1 MFSRSHSSSDRR
13 LAHLT
18 LLLLAVGLGWI
29 PAHVQAQAPARP
41 YLQQLGNDQDV
52 SGLAVAANGYSFV
65 LLSSGTLRVAG
76 PDQILREPLK
86 LIEGPDSPTPTPM
99 TQPVGIAVSP
109 SGGANDTKVD
119 LFVLTRTKVLKMS
132 YDTEDHENILR
143 TGQITPHSFPAT
155 DEPVAITVA
164 PGVDSTVWIGGRR
177 KLASQTMPRNF
188 LLKLTKNL
196 AQPDPSKA
204 NLKIWGVPENQGT
217 FSARGENQISA
228 ITADASGNVFVA
240 GRWPAVYNSAR
251 VDVSELYTR
260 TRTWSVNSLGGL
272 DLPTPVPGVQV
283 SVINYKEDIM
293 FIWKWGEKHRSISRD
308 AENRTAYIVKWDGD
322 LKATHYTQTTEKV
335 PHYVLWNSGT
345 HASNLSTISDIR
357 LAPNNYLYAVGNWEG
372 YSNYN
377 AQQTVGQ
384 GANTHVLKFNAAN
397 LSPDAARARVEA
409 AGGGQVAFSLDVD
422 DDSNVYVTGLTQDA
436 ATNFQSYNVT
446 EPFEIKAGRGV
457 YIGQL
462 DENMKWK
469 RLHKS
474 NTPTPLALRRAVV
487 RWNGAD
493 GVEHAQMAGSFT
505 TGQLSMG
512 QASRPAVVPTAPVEG
527 AVNYYA
533 LVGKNGGLINQI
545 NVTIRSEFV
554 RADQIRIKVGDYSET
569 YLNNF
574 DPVTKE
580 GTVGLLSSSAGE
592 RVSISVPPN
601 IYFDSRGEQL
611 EPTFFG
617 GNEKAPEEAVSRHQ
631 SVGFSVSGEAA
642 TGATNT
648 YTFPVSTDAKVIFN
662 WRTEH
667 ALVVDSRIKED
678 AAPSLSSAMG
688 NPAPEVNKHWFPAN
702 EPVTAFIDNAAAEYS
717 IYGKRYRV
725 IGFDATGS
733 ILERPTGG
741 MVPPLPPGRILN
753 KVVTTI
759 LAGDKRAVQVTTST
773 SEIKVGWLVEGEGI
787 PPDTTIVSLAM
798 TAGAVSSFRLSREAT
813 TAGVGRVL
821 TFRDTKVNFVVGATM
836 VPENSQVT
844 LAEQTSVRPGWLVS
858 GPGVLDGTRV
868 LSVTNPTTVVLS
880 KAPKSFRRIGRLT
893 APEPAPVERITTI
906 VTSGSIS
913 GEVSGANESVVQG
926 MQVAEVPDLIPANMA
941 VVSVSNNSSPVST
954 RLTSGSKVAYIA
966 YNSTLLGRTL
976 VAGSDP
982 ILTGPQIVEGTP
994 VSGTGLPNN
1003 TRVEAFDEEVTQ
1015 IAAELTPGSD
1025 IILLPP
1031 LYEIAVGVPVRPE
1044 LIGDDVKANVLSPQ
1058 TEVAELLTP
1067 VTVTNQ
1073 VVIQGSDATLRTS
1086 LAFAAQVRV
1095 SAMLN
1100 PVVGS
1105 FAPLGD
1111 DPRFAA
1117 KVLSKGLATI
1127 SGKSATFSSG
1137 TNLLTVTPNVTG
1149 LIVGCG
1155 VSGAGIP
1162 ADSVITA
1169 INTAANTVTID
1180 KNVTTT
1186 QSTAGA
1192 VSFTIGT
1199 ITLDRVASSSQTGNV
1214 TFTNNQRTKL
1224 NKPVLVTAAG
1234 TENLF
1239 FLERFKLTL
1248 SNAATQNLPTAN
1260 LSYVLTRTVEFS
1272 HAVLGTNTTPRE
1284 DELDYV
1290 LPLSAST
1297 SSVVMSSTVGLKTGM
1312 LVGGP
1317 GIAVGTV
1324 ISQISSGTSIVISKA
1339 PASSG
1344 SFVLDFFDPNP
1355 ALTFF
1360 SNFGSY
1366 TFFDQDTRQQVPQWI
1381 MNGPATITYRWKTQF
1396 HVMVS
1401 TTVQTAQDFP
1411 EVRLESAVPVTPG
1424 TAGYGIGEHWFDIGS
1439 DVYVGGRRG
1448 GGPSSRELD
1457 GWLNATVPPFPSD
1470 RGSIDFANTPNVA
1483 IPSAGNRESPGAFYY
1498 FQVSSLGAPVR
1509 VLWNY
1514 GSTIHRVLTKIG
1526 EAVNFDPTTPELS
1539 SASLPTVV
1547 NSPPDRAQVVEGPPG
1562 SAPEQMY
1569 VWDALDKKLYPLR
1582 PGKTLYEY
1590 GDQNDPIVV
1599 EVTSNYPAI
1608 NDRITHITHPDL
1620 PGVILDPSSTDKFAF
1635 QRLAFSSGNGS
1646 AEGGSFIS
1654 TQSGQSVLVFSQRG
1668 VAFPDDSSPA
1678 NGDLNRETLKVQV
1691 VETKQ
1696 WDSGPLATPTSVDIG
1711 KRVTKSIGPSPNEV
1725 LDTGFV
1731 VHKNA
1736 LYNAN
1741 VYDRSKIV
1749 GSGPII
1755 PVNQEFTPAVE
1766 DDLIVIWY
1774 AKPDNTTGITW
1785 THSVQAFK
1793 PQWPTETP
1801 RIVIASRLGSEG
1813 KNRSGVD
1820 QLVFTRDKYAD
1831 VQIYNQPDR
1840 ELPGYNPNEEH
1851 ALIAPSLKFLDQANP
1866 PPAAYALQSGLLNVP
1881 HDESLTIDPDYTS
1894 NPYVLVQ
1901 YFDVVANEAKMTVYA
1916 IELEDS
1922 SAELN
1927 PYIDPRN
1934 NRHYNYTFDYLMTAG
1949 EPVQPPYPLARVI
1962 GLVPCPESFGVDTSA
1977 VKAYWEDY
1985 NGVPYAAGQGVFNSH
2000 FYYRLLDAFWGGE
2013 GESALSV
2020 GDVIPFGSATESSKI
2035 QLTGTVAQNL
2045 GNSNAFD
2052 GSQSSP
2058 TFSLIYTA
2066 SANKPNPVFIPAI
2079 DSSGYSFQAESN
2091 FQVKIDDGSQVKVSF
2106 TGSTAQSFL
2115 NAINGD
2121 FNFINKLKA
2130 SLTAEGLIRLE
2141 LLDGNS
2147 LTLTDGTGAPLLAAG
2162 MGSGELVPE
2171 PSTFLVD
2178 IGDGNVLVNVRGR
2191 TAQDMINGMRD
2202 AFPGGEVSATYTS
2215 GFIRLLVN
2223 GSYPLSLTDGI
2234 GLPLKLAGFGTG
2246 NDQPFVPVQTTTVPG
2261 GFVNGS
2267 QFLVNLGEGDIT
2279 VTLGGQ
2285 TTQYFIN
2292 AVNNN
2297 TNLTGKLTASLTLQN
2312 RIRLTLG
2319 GATQLTLKHLDP
2331 LPTGRLALDV
2341 AGLPV
2346 GRTIRAAQPVQYRA
2360 RWPENPPILKAGE
2373 TLTYA
2378 GGEYRADNPTYP
2390 GLPGVIGWGVGE
2402 VIFDSMNPTKRSVV
2416 AGGLPSAFG
2425 RYTARLIA
2433 PLEPRRVSMGSQEEA
2448 QQIAEIIQPASG
2460 LTRAYGTVWRFTN
2473 LPASLARRLFYD
2485 PLTYELGIIGYVND
2499 KTLGDTTL
2507 TAAPPPLYVLEPN
2520 IITSAELDEMLAIP
2534 ELASNPAWFAAVSEL
2549 YRFCRNPNDV
2559 SKGSA
2564 DVGQTPFYAGL
2575 TTAYELDPTTGEV
2588 VLNTDGEPKL
2598 QPSSA
2603 MNAKTFGPGLA
2614 LVPSPAFLDPN
2625 INLLESYVTLVENN
2639 DKDIGGPVTLRIVKV
2654 VKDKRFRGAIKTI
2667 TSDNV
2672 FSEQLTLRHSGDFGG
2687 NPDDI
2692 VYQWYYREE
2701 DGTEAPLPPHA
2712 LWNLFPDTSNNE
2724 LRGKGQFQIEL
2735 KGNPILLLA
2744 DQLFFLRYRHVNE
2757 TPAGGPNST
2766 NWAGT
2771 QWEEYGSEWAGA
2783 ANSRPGDYQPQLAM
2797 GWVKRV
2803 LDRINPYE
2811 ARFNDFRNNDAP
2823 STYVSMILQAGQQFE
2838 GPVALNPDKNVVENV
2853 GLIELYE
2860 TVLARGRG
2868 LSIDLSTPVVTGGIN
2883 NALLL
2888 AATRVSD
2895 LYMLLGNEAYS
2906 DAQDPTIGFG
2916 SNSSDFGSAAG
2927 SIFAFQNQQP
2937 SLLEEELALLR
2948 GVPRSY
2954 GRPVYNRLFWN
2965 FTKSEGEVAY
2975 AMNYNLN
2982 DINKDGFIDEKDAM
2996 IFFPQGHGDAW
3007 GHYSSALK
3015 SQYNLLRNKYFNW
3028 VSRSE
3033 FYNLLDVV
3041 IEVDYYDERKFA
3053 DAAAARAKAGAEIV
3067 DMTYRARYV
3076 EDPDGQW
3083 QGYSDTDADRAW
3095 GVDGWAKRAGQAAY
3109 LDWVMANA
3117 LIPSRDDTKT
3127 GLRKVDRTT
3136 VTAIHNV
3143 ATQLAKIQ
3151 ATEDNSSMGL
3161 NPLGI
3166 SPDAVPMD
3174 FDPVL
3179 AGPGGSSQFEQMA
3192 ARAEQA
3198 ITNAFHIFEHANLN
3212 SNRLRMQGVSAND
3225 FSKQTYEQDRDY
3237 RNRLI
3242 EIFGTPYSGQI
3253 GPGKLYPTGYSG
3265 PDLALYMYVD
3275 VNDLNDDT
3283 VPPPAEEFK
3292 TAWTGLAQINTISGS
3307 TISLGAVN
3315 PGNLNTAMDY
3325 TKTVF
3330 SKYFLADV
3338 IKTGSDPFGS
3348 GSMVFQPNSS
3358 STVYESFTGVASYFN
3373 DTTLDMNL
3381 PISAKGY
3388 SFSTPEGW
3396 GMRSSPG
3403 ELQATLSEL
3412 IQAQAALGLA
3422 VGDYDYLILEID
3434 AAAKAL
3440 QAQHGLMTSTIRVK
3454 DYVRDVSIGLN
3465 AVIAAL
3471 HLTSAALDSQLSSS
3485 QDIADALAE
3494 VFPRVSG
3501 LAFDVTSPARASVK
3515 MGGALSQKV
3524 ILAFK
3529 LIADAAADAVEIGRD
3544 ALASKAEIEIEKYG
3558 YAVEI
3563 QQKLKEIELMMWNEA
3578 SSRVAVFE
3586 KLEAMRQIS
3595 DRYRSV
3601 LQRGLALLDERA
3613 DFNRQAAG
3621 ATQALRYQDMAF
3633 RVFRNDAL
3641 QKYRASFDLAQ
3652 KYTYLAAKAYDY
3664 ETNLAPTDPGSSLP
3678 MLQEI
3683 VRTRV
3688 IGDWF
3693 YGVTPAKGGL
3703 GEQLVKLRGNYEV
3716 LKGRLGLNNP
3726 QVETSGFSLRS
3737 EQARTDATGWR
3748 QLLQRS
3754 RHADLWEVP
3763 EFRRYCRPPRARS
3776 AGKLPGLVIEFSTET
3791 VFGRNFFGKALAGGD
3806 NAFNPTNFANKIA
3819 AAGVSFVGYPVA
3831 SLAATP
3837 QIYLVPAGLDVMT
3850 IPNSLDLNTR
3860 QWNVVD
3866 QALPVPFP
3874 VSSSNL
3880 ANTDWIPVADGL
3892 NGPLA
3897 EIRRFSS
3904 FRAGVT
3910 AGEPPLSRSTRLAGR
3925 SVWNTKWLLII
3936 PGGSMLNNGE
3946 NALEQFINRVTDI
3959 QLHLD
3964 TYGYSGN

>member
-1 MFSRSHSSSDRR
+1 LRFINNKTAEFS
-13 LAHLT
+13 
-18 LLLLAVGLGWI
+18 
-29 PAHVQAQAPARP
+29 
-41 YLQQLGNDQDV
+41 
-52 SGLAVAANGYSFV
+52 AA
-65 LLSSGTLRVAG
+65 
-76 PDQILREPLK
+76 
-86 LIEGPDSPTPTPM
+86 
-99 TQPVGIAVSP
+99 
-109 SGGANDTKVD
+109 
-119 LFVLTRTKVLKMS
+119 
-132 YDTEDHENILR
+132 
-143 TGQITPHSFPAT
+143 AT
-155 DEPVAITVA
+155 
-164 PGVDSTVWIGGRR
+164 STV
-177 KLASQTMPRNF
+177 SRN
-188 LLKLTKNL
+188 
-196 AQPDPSKA
+196 
-204 NLKIWGVPENQGT
+204 
-217 FSARGENQISA
+217 
-228 ITADASGNVFVA
+228 
-240 GRWPAVYNSAR
+240 
-251 VDVSELYTR
+251 
-260 TRTWSVNSLGGL
+260 
-272 DLPTPVPGVQV
+272 
-283 SVINYKEDIM
+283 
-293 FIWKWGEKHRSISRD
+293 
-308 AENRTAYIVKWDGD
+308 
-322 LKATHYTQTTEKV
+322 
-335 PHYVLWNSGT
+335 
-345 HASNLSTISDIR
+345 
-357 LAPNNYLYAVGNWEG
+357 
-372 YSNYN
+372 
-377 AQQTVGQ
+377 
-384 GANTHVLKFNAAN
+384 
-397 LSPDAARARVEA
+397 
-409 AGGGQVAFSLDVD
+409 
-422 DDSNVYVTGLTQDA
+422 
-436 ATNFQSYNVT
+436 
-446 EPFEIKAGRGV
+446 
-457 YIGQL
+457 
-462 DENMKWK
+462 
-469 RLHKS
+469 
-474 NTPTPLALRRAVV
+474 
-487 RWNGAD
+487 
-493 GVEHAQMAGSFT
+493 
-505 TGQLSMG
+505 
-512 QASRPAVVPTAPVEG
+512 
-527 AVNYYA
+527 VNYYA
-533 LVGKNGGLINQI
+533 DITLTLSKTATAGGTPSL
-545 NVTIRSEFV
+545 
-554 RADQIRIKVGDYSET
+554 DYIFT
-569 YLNNF
+569 RTL
-574 DPVTKE
+574 T
-580 GTVGLLSSSAGE
+580 LSTSA
-592 RVSISVPPN
+592 
-601 IYFDSRGEQL
+601 L
-611 EPTFFG
+611 
-617 GNEKAPEEAVSRHQ
+617 A
-631 SVGFSVSGEAA
+631 SGEE
-642 TGATNT
+642 N
-648 YTFPVSTDAKVIFN
+648 
-662 WRTEH
+662 
-667 ALVVDSRIKED
+667 
-678 AAPSLSSAMG
+678 LSYS
-688 NPAPEVNKHWFPAN
+688 FPA
-702 EPVTAFIDNAAAEYS
+702 
-717 IYGKRYRV
+717 
-725 IGFDATGS
+725 DAT
-733 ILERPTGG
+733 
-741 MVPPLPPGRILN
+741 
-753 KVVTTI
+753 
-759 LAGDKRAVQVTTST
+759 A
-773 SEIKVGWLVEGEGI
+773 
-787 PPDTTIVSLAM
+787 
-798 TAGAVSSFRLSREAT
+798 
-813 TAGVGRVL
+813 
-821 TFRDTKVNFVVGATM
+821 
-836 VPENSQVT
+836 
-844 LAEQTSVRPGWLVS
+844 
-858 GPGVLDGTRV
+858 
-868 LSVTNPTTVVLS
+868 
-880 KAPKSFRRIGRLT
+880 
-893 APEPAPVERITTI
+893 
-906 VTSGSIS
+906 
-913 GEVSGANESVVQG
+913 AN
-926 MQVAEVPDLIPANMA
+926 
-941 VVSVSNNSSPVST
+941 
-954 RLTSGSKVAYIA
+954 
-966 YNSTLLGRTL
+966 
-976 VAGSDP
+976 
-982 ILTGPQIVEGTP
+982 
-994 VSGTGLPNN
+994 
-1003 TRVEAFDEEVTQ
+1003 
-1015 IAAELTPGSD
+1015 
-1025 IILLPP
+1025 
-1031 LYEIAVGVPVRPE
+1031 
-1044 LIGDDVKANVLSPQ
+1044 
-1058 TEVAELLTP
+1058 
-1067 VTVTNQ
+1067 
-1073 VVIQGSDATLRTS
+1073 
-1086 LAFAAQVRV
+1086 VRV
-1095 SAMLN
+1095 SSIDGLQPAMQ
-1100 PVVGS
+1100 
-1105 FAPLGD
+1105 
-1111 DPRFAA
+1111 
-1117 KVLSKGLATI
+1117 
-1127 SGKSATFSSG
+1127 
-1137 TNLLTVTPNVTG
+1137 VTG
-1149 LIVGCG
+1149 
-1155 VSGAGIP
+1155 
-1162 ADSVITA
+1162 
-1169 INTAANTVTID
+1169 
-1180 KNVTTT
+1180 
-1186 QSTAGA
+1186 
-1192 VSFTIGT
+1192 
-1199 ITLDRVASSSQTGNV
+1199 
-1214 TFTNNQRTKL
+1214 
-1224 NKPVLVTAAG
+1224 
-1234 TENLF
+1234 
-1239 FLERFKLTL
+1239 
-1248 SNAATQNLPTAN
+1248 
-1260 LSYVLTRTVEFS
+1260 
-1272 HAVLGTNTTPRE
+1272 
-1284 DELDYV
+1284 
-1290 LPLSAST
+1290 
-1297 SSVVMSSTVGLKTGM
+1297 
-1312 LVGGP
+1312 P
-1317 GIAVGTV
+1317 G
-1324 ISQISSGTSIVISKA
+1324 ISSGTTIIAVQAPNTIVISQT
-1339 PASSG
+1339 PGQTG
-1344 SFVLDFFDPNP
+1344 SFMLEFFNP
-1355 ALTFF
+1355 TPQLTFF
-1360 SNFGSY
+1360 SNYGSY
-1366 TFFDQDTRQQVPQWI
+1366 AFFDQAARQQVPQWI
-1381 MNGPATITYRWKTQF
+1381 MSGPATITYRWVTQF

-1401 TTVQTAQDFP
+1401 TSVQSAQNFP
-1411 EVRLESAVPVTPG
+1411 EVRRKETVPVPAG
-1424 TAGYGIGEHWFDIGS
+1424 EPGYGTGEHWFDIGS
-1439 DVYVGGRRG
+1439 TIFVGGRFG
-1448 GGPSSRELD
+1448 GGTNTRQLN
-1457 GWLNATVPPFPSD
+1457 GWINATSPPFPSD
-1470 RGSIDFANTPNVA
+1470 AGDYTLLAVVASGGSNQNPN
-1483 IPSAGNRESPGAFYY
+1483 AFYY
-1498 FQVSSLGAPVR
+1498 RQVNNLLAPIR

-1514 GSTIHRVLTKIG
+1514 GGTIYRVVTKIG
-1526 EAVNFDPTTPELS
+1526 DEVKFDATVP
-1539 SASLPTVV
+1539 ALPGPGNVPRTALYRTL
-1547 NSPPDRAQVVEGPPG
+1547 NQPPDRAQVVEGPSG
-1562 SAPEQMY
+1562 SSPDQMSI
-1569 VWDALDKKLYPLR
+1569 WDALAKKLYPLR
-1582 PGKTLYEY
+1582 PGKTIYEY
-1590 GDQNDPIVV
+1590 GSEDDPTIV
-1599 EVTSNYPAI
+1599 EVASEYPAI
-1608 NDRITHITHPDL
+1608 DERITHFTHPDL
-1620 PGVILDPSSTDKFAF
+1620 PGVNLDPSGTDQIAW
-1635 QRLAFSSGNGS
+1635 QQLAFSSGNGS
-1646 AEGGSFIS
+1646 AEGGSFLS
-1654 TQSGQSVLVFSQRG
+1654 TQSGQSVIVFSQRG
-1668 VAFPDDSSPA
+1668 VAFPDDLSPA
-1678 NGDLNRETLKVQV
+1678 NGDLTRETIKVQV

-1696 WDSGPLATPTSVDIG
+1696 WDSGLSGTPTEVDIG
-1711 KRVTKSIGPSPNEV
+1711 KRITKSIGPLPKDV

-1736 LYNAN
+1736 HYNAN
-1741 VYDRSKIV
+1741 IYDRSKIV

-1755 PVNQEFTPAVE
+1755 PVNQEFTPAIE
-1766 DDLIVIWY
+1766 DDLVVIWY
-1774 AKPDNTTGITW
+1774 AKPDNRTGITW
-1785 THSVQAFK
+1785 THSVQAFTPK
-1793 PQWPTETP
+1793 WPIETP

-1831 VQIYNQPDR
+1831 VQIYHQPDR

-1851 ALIAPSLKFLDQANP
+1851 AIIAPSLKFLDQANP

-1881 HDESLTIDPDYTS
+1881 HDESPTIDPDYTS

-1901 YFDVVANEAKMTVYA
+1901 YFDVVANEAKMTVYG

-1934 NRHYNYTFDYLMTAG
+1934 NRQYNYTFDYLMTAG

-2013 GESALSV
+2013 GESALGV
-2020 GDVIPFGSATESSKI
+2020 GDVIPFGTATESSKI
-2035 QLTGTVAQNL
+2035 RLTGTVAQNL
-2045 GNSNAFD
+2045 GSSNAFD

-2066 SANKPNPVFIPAI
+2066 SASKPNPVFIPVI
-2079 DSSGYSFQAESN
+2079 DSSGDSFQAESN
-2091 FQVKIDDGSQVKVSF
+2091 FQVKIDDGSQVEVSF

-2115 NAINGD
+2115 SAINGE

-2162 MGSGELVPE
+2162 LGSGELVPE

-2178 IGDGNVLVNVRGR
+2178 IGDGNVLVKVRGR

-2202 AFPGGEVSATYTS
+2202 AFPGGEVSATYS
-2215 GFIRLLVN
+2215 GGFVRLLVN
-2223 GSYPLSLTDGI
+2223 GPYPLTLTDGI
-2234 GLPLKLAGFGTG
+2234 GRPLKLAGFGTG
-2246 NDQPFVPVQTTTVPG
+2246 TDQPFDPVQTTTVPG

-2267 QFLVNLGEGDIT
+2267 KFLVNLGGADIT

-2285 TTQYFIN
+2285 TTQDFIN

-2297 TNLTGKLTASLTLQN
+2297 TNLTGKLTASLTSQN

-2319 GATQLTLKHLDP
+2319 GATQLTLKHPEP
-2331 LPTGRLALDV
+2331 LPAGRLALDV

-2360 RWPENPPILKAGE
+2360 RWPENPPIMKAGE

-2433 PLEPRRVSMGSQEEA
+2433 PLEPRRVSIGSQEEA
-2448 QQIAEIIQPASG
+2448 QQIAQIIQPASG
-2460 LTRAYGTVWRFTN
+2460 LTRAYGTVWKFTN

-2485 PLTYELGIIGYVND
+2485 PLTRELGIIGYVND
-2499 KTLGDTTL
+2499 KTLGDSTL

-2520 IITSAELDEMLAIP
+2520 IITKAELEEMLAIP
-2534 ELASNPAWFAAVSEL
+2534 ELASNPVWFAAVSEL
-2549 YRFCRNPNDV
+2549 YRFGRNPNEV
-2559 SKGSA
+2559 SRGVA
-2564 DVGQTPFYAGL
+2564 DLGQSPFYAGL
-2575 TTAYELDPTTGEV
+2575 TTAYELDPSTGEI
-2588 VLNTDGEPKL
+2588 VLNTDGKPKL
-2598 QPSSA
+2598 RTNSA
-2603 MNAKTFGPGLA
+2603 MNAKAFGPGLA
-2614 LVPSPAFLDPN
+2614 LVPSPAFLDPH

-2654 VKDKRFRGAIKTI
+2654 VKNKRFRGAIKTI

-2712 LWNLFPDTSNNE
+2712 LWNLFPDTSNRE
-2724 LRGKGQFQIEL
+2724 PRGFGQFQIEL

-2757 TPAGGPNST
+2757 TPAGGTNST

-3015 SQYNLLRNKYFNW
+3015 SQYNLLRNKHFNW

-3083 QGYSDTDADRAW
+3083 QGYSDVDRDRAW

-3117 LIPSRDDTKT
+3117 LIPSREDTKT

-3174 FDPVL
+3174 FDPAL

-3275 VNDLNDDT
+3275 VNDLNNDT
-3283 VPPPAEEFK
+3283 VPPPALEFQNV
-3292 TAWTGLAQINTISGS
+3292 WRGLAQINTIELSG
-3307 TISLGAVN
+3307 ISPKPAI
-3315 PGNLNTAMDY
+3315 PGNVDEVLPE
-3325 TKTVF
+3325 TKAVF

-3338 IKTGSDPFGS
+3338 IETGADPFGP
-3348 GSMVFQPNSS
+3348 GSLVFKADTSS
-3358 STVYESFTGVASYFN
+3358 RTYEKFTDVASYFN
-3373 DTTLDMNL
+3373 DTTLTMNL
-3381 PISAKGY
+3381 PISAQGY
-3388 SFSTPEGW
+3388 TFRAPGGW

-3403 ELQATLSEL
+3403 ELQAVISEL
-3412 IQAQAALGLA
+3412 VQAQAALGLS

-3440 QAQHGLMTSTIRVK
+3440 RAQHGLMTADIQVKEHVRKVTITLNTLILALNLVK
-3454 DYVRDVSIGLN
+3454 EGIEAQETITKEMSE
-3465 AVIAAL
+3465 
-3471 HLTSAALDSQLSSS
+3471 
-3485 QDIADALAE
+3485 ALAE
-3494 VFPRVSG
+3494 FFPKILGASNDPSSG
-3501 LAFDVTSPARASVK
+3501 LRGIARLTAPISRNATTIFKV
-3515 MGGALSQKV
+3515 GISGGVGALE
-3524 ILAFK
+3524 L
-3529 LIADAAADAVEIGRD
+3529 GRD
-3544 ALASKAEIEIEKYG
+3544 AITSKAEIEIEKYG
-3558 YAVEI
+3558 YEIEI
-3563 QQKLKEIELMMWNEA
+3563 QQKLKEIEMMLWNEA

-3601 LQRGLALLDERA
+3601 LQRGLALIDERA

-3664 ETNLAPTDPGSSLP
+3664 ETNLAPNDPGSSQP

-3726 QVETSGFSLRS
+3726 QVETSGFSLRR

-3748 QLLQRS
+3748 QMLQRS

-3806 NAFNPTNFANKIA
+3806 NAFSPTNFANKIA